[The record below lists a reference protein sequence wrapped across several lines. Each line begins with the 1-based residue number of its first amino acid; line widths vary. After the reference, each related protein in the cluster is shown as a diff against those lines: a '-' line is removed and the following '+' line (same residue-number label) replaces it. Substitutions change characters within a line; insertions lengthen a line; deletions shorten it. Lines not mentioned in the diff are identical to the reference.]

1 MFIYILYLLCQQSI
15 FVLHIANI
23 GFPNSDTLVMQ
34 AQYVII
40 NGQSK
45 F

>member
-15 FVLHIANI
+15 FFLHIANI
-23 GFPNSDTLVMQ
+23 GFPNYDTLVMQ

>member
-1 MFIYILYLLCQQSI
+1 MFIYILYLRCQQSI
-15 FVLHIANI
+15 FFLHIANI
-23 GFPNSDTLVMQ
+23 GFPIYDTLVMQ
-34 AQYVII
+34 AKYVII